1 MRNNHQS
8 LKIMMIG
15 AEDEENLAIRYLG
28 AVLERAGH
36 EVFINPC
43 SRYEDFE
50 KTLWQVNRL
59 CPDLIGISIAFQSLA
74 LMYFELAKKIKEGIP
89 NVHIIVG
96 GHFPTFEYRKI
107 LEPQKFIDSVGRFE
121 GEKTM
126 LELAEF
132 LLKKRRINQITNLVY
147 RDGTELHEN
156 ECFNDFPSL
165 DDLPWPIRER
175 KPQVRLDEKFAT
187 LISSRGCW
195 HSSCLY
201 CCIGAFHSKK
211 PVKFKLRNPKLV
223 AEETSY
229 LFHKKGVRFFQ
240 FHDDNFMMPSKTA
253 TIERLKE
260 FHRWLLEY
268 NVPVKDIT
276 FLIKARPDTVDDE
289 VVDWLKR
296 IGTIGV
302 FLGIEN
308 ASETGLL
315 ALCRRTNVSN
325 NQNALL
331 TLHKKGVSATYNL
344 LIFHPKTTP
353 EEIRENVKFMN
364 SFDAFPFDFGRAE
377 VCAGTPLEC
386 MLKKENKLKGKWPNW
401 DYEIENKQVNR
412 MCQIYKKTFR
422 DKNTAYGYMVHLNIA
437 LGYNAKLI
445 ERLHPGAMQMNL
457 TNEAERLII
466 NINRFIGKQV
476 SVLLSSLDRNW
487 QEKEISEFRK
497 NLERGCRERIKL
509 IEDINQR
516 IKNLVSAEHIF
527 SKFGIEQETQKV
539 LNYFPNFNL
548 LQKYD

>member
-1 MRNNHQS
+1 
-8 LKIMMIG
+8 MIG

-28 AVLERAGH
+28 AVLEKAGH
-36 EVFINPC
+36 KVFINPC

-59 CPDLIGISIAFQSLA
+59 RPDLIGISIAFQSLA
-74 LMYFELAKKIKEGIP
+74 LMYFELARKIKESLP
-89 NVHIIVG
+89 SVHIIVG

-107 LEPQKFIDSVGRFE
+107 LETQKFIDSVGRFE

-126 LELAEF
+126 LELVEF
-132 LLKKRRINQITNLVY
+132 LLKKRGIDKITNLVY
-147 RDGTELHEN
+147 RNGAKLYEN

-175 KPQVRLDEKFAT
+175 KPQVRLGEKFAT

-195 HSSCLY
+195 HSGCLY

-211 PVKFKLRNPKLV
+211 PIKFKLRSPKLV
-223 AEETSY
+223 AGEISY

-240 FHDDNFMMPSKTA
+240 FHDDNFMMPSKFA

-260 FHRWLLEY
+260 LHKWLVKY
-268 NVPVKDIT
+268 NVALQDIA

-315 ALCRRTNVSN
+315 ALCRRTNVGN
-325 NQNALL
+325 NQNALQS
-331 TLHKKGVSATYNL
+331 LHKKGVSATYNL
-344 LIFHPKTTP
+344 LIFHPKATP
-353 EEIRENVKFMN
+353 DEIRENVKFMN
-364 SFDAFPFDFGRAE
+364 SFDVFPFDFGRAE

-386 MLKKENKLKGKWPNW
+386 MLQKENKLKGEWPNW
-401 DYEIENKQVNR
+401 DYEIENEQVNR

-422 DKNTAYGYMVHLNIA
+422 DKTTAYGYMVHLNIA

-445 ERLHPGAMQMNL
+445 ERLHPGVIQTNL
-457 TNEAERLII
+457 TYDSERLII
-466 NINRFIGKQV
+466 NINKFIGKQV
-476 SVLLSSLDRNW
+476 SILSSSLDRNW
-487 QEKEISEFRK
+487 QEKEIAEFRK
-497 NLERGCRERIKL
+497 NLEKGCKERIKSME
-509 IEDINQR
+509 IINQK
-516 IKNLVSAEHIF
+516 ITNLVLAEHIF
-527 SKFGIEQETQKV
+527 SKFGIRQRAQKV
-539 LNYFPNFNL
+539 LNYLSNVNL
-548 LQKYD
+548 IQKYD

>member
-1 MRNNHQS
+1 MKRNFSS

-28 AVLERAGH
+28 AVLKKAGY
-36 EVFINPC
+36 EVIINPC
-43 SRYEDFE
+43 SKYEDFE
-50 KTLWQVNRL
+50 KTLWQVNRFF
-59 CPDLIGISIAFQSLA
+59 PDLIGISIAFQSLA
-74 LMYFELAKKIKEGIP
+74 LMYFELAKKIKESLPDI
-89 NVHIIVG
+89 HIIVG

-107 LEPQKFIDSVGRFE
+107 LETQKSIDSVGRFE

-132 LLKKRRINQITNLVY
+132 LLEKRRINQITNLVY
-147 RDGTELHEN
+147 RNGAKIYEN

-165 DDLPWPIRER
+165 DDLPWPLRER
-175 KPQVRLDEKFAT
+175 NPQVRLDEKFAT

-195 HSSCLY
+195 HSSCSY

-211 PVKFKLRNPKLV
+211 PIKFKLRSPKLV
-223 AEETSY
+223 AEEISY
-229 LFHKKGVRFFQ
+229 LFHKKGARFFQ

-268 NVPVKDIT
+268 NVSIQDIV

-331 TLHKKGVSATYNL
+331 TLQKNGVSATYNL
-344 LIFHPKTTP
+344 LIFHPKATP
-353 EEIRENVKFMN
+353 DEIRKNVKFMN
-364 SFDAFPFDFGRAE
+364 SFDIFPFDFGRAE

-386 MLKKENKLKGKWPNW
+386 ILKKENKLKGEWPNW
-401 DYEIENKQVNR
+401 DYEIENEQVNR

-437 LGYNAKLI
+437 LGYNAKQI
-445 ERLHPGAMQMNL
+445 ERLHPGTIQVNL
-457 TNEAERLII
+457 SNGAKKLII
-466 NINRFIGKQV
+466 NINKFIGKHV
-476 SVLLSSLDRNW
+476 SILSSSLDRNW
-487 QEKEISEFRK
+487 REKEISEFK
-497 NLERGCRERIKL
+497 DNLEKGCKERIKL
-509 IEDINQR
+509 MEDINQK
-516 IKNLVSAEHIF
+516 ITNLVLAEHIF
-527 SKFGIEQETQKV
+527 SKFGIEQKTQKV
-539 LNYFPNFNL
+539 LTYLSNFNL